1 MNVLNKDGQVEVSLV
16 PIEVE
21 DMIGFN
27 STDNLIKSEPI
38 NWTLEVYNSTTGEKV
53 FCEKVDGSNYAIDT
67 TGWKPGV
74 YIVRAI
80 IGDEVLNEKI
90 IVK

>member
-1 MNVLNKDGQVEVSLV
+1 M
-16 PIEVE
+16 
-21 DMIGFN
+21 
-27 STDNLIKSEPI
+27 
-38 NWTLEVYNSTTGEKV
+38 YNSTTGEKV